1 MNELEEIM
9 NGKHEIKHL
18 KIDNDTLTFN
28 TELNNYDWNL
38 TTRDIEMIIY
48 TLQEDKNNLQS
59 KIDKA
64 NELLEEILVV
74 SDWEHEGR
82 FRPVKGTTVQDVYK
96 TIVKLNEL
104 LETPRRINYE
114 LLKEDK

>member
-1 MNELEEIM
+1 MNELEKAYEEIERWHFYS
-9 NGKHEIKHL
+9 NQEGFVYEEEISYLDYVK
-18 KIDNDTLTFN
+18 KYI
-28 TELNNYDWNL
+28 
-38 TTRDIEMIIY
+38 
-48 TLQEDKNNLQS
+48 NNLQS

-64 NELLEEILVV
+64 NEILEKILVV
-74 SDWEHEGR
+74 SDWEHKGR
-82 FRPVKGTTVQDVYK
+82 FRPVKGTTAQDVYK

>member
-38 TTRDIEMIIY
+38 TPRDIEMIIY
-48 TLQEDKNNLQS
+48 ALQEDKNNLQS

-64 NELLEEILVV
+64 NEILDKDTNVENIYFELR
-74 SDWEHEGR
+74 DL
-82 FRPVKGTTVQDVYK
+82 FKGD
-96 TIVKLNEL
+96 
-104 LETPRRINYE
+104 
-114 LLKEDK
+114 DK

>member
-1 MNELEEIM
+1 MKELEEIM

-38 TTRDIEMIIY
+38 TARDIEMIIY
-48 TLQEDKNNLQS
+48 TLQEDKNILQS

-64 NELLEEILVV
+64 LEYIYQNSCLDEYNGNIILN
-74 SDWEHEGR
+74 
-82 FRPVKGTTVQDVYK
+82 YK
-96 TIVKLNEL
+96 
-104 LETPRRINYE
+104 YE
-114 LLKEDK
+114 LENILKGEDK

>member
-1 MNELEEIM
+1 MNEIDKEYILNQLNDGYIDLGIHDEKEI
-9 NGKHEIKHL
+9 EYL
-18 KIDNDTLTFN
+18 KLVVS
-28 TELNNYDWNL
+28 NY
-38 TTRDIEMIIY
+38 E
-48 TLQEDKNNLQS
+48 NLQS

-64 NELLEEILVV
+64 NEILEKILVV
-74 SDWEHEGR
+74 SDWEHKGR
-82 FRPVKGTTVQDVYK
+82 FRPVKGTTAQDVYK

>member
-18 KIDNDTLTFN
+18 KIDNDTSSFN
-28 TELNNYDWNL
+28 TELDNYDWNL

-64 NELLEEILVV
+64 IEWLDKNTDWKNFNCRELKFDENSKPEELFDI
-74 SDWEHEGR
+74 
-82 FRPVKGTTVQDVYK
+82 
-96 TIVKLNEL
+96 
-104 LETPRRINYE
+104 
-114 LLKEDK
+114 LKEGK

>member
-38 TTRDIEMIIY
+38 TPRDIEMIIY

-64 NELLEEILVV
+64 NELL
-74 SDWEHEGR
+74 D
-82 FRPVKGTTVQDVYK
+82 
-96 TIVKLNEL
+96 
-104 LETPRRINYE
+104 E
-114 LLKEDK
+114 LLKNAYYDGEYIQYDYSTNDLLELKDVLKETEKLNDWNEW

>member
-18 KIDNDTLTFN
+18 KIDNDTLSFN
-28 TELNNYDWNL
+28 TELDNYDWNL
-38 TTRDIEMIIY
+38 TPRDIEMIIY

-64 NELLEEILVV
+64 IEIL
-74 SDWEHEGR
+74 D
-82 FRPVKGTTVQDVYK
+82 
-96 TIVKLNEL
+96 KLEMQPAYL
-104 LETPRRINYE
+104 DCKYYE
-114 LLKEDK
+114 LGGFDELRNILKEDK

>member
-1 MNELEEIM
+1 MNNM
-9 NGKHEIKHL
+9 EIKVSVKDIPEVIEQL
-18 KIDNDTLTFN
+18 QQAEEKI
-28 TELNNYDWNL
+28 Y
-38 TTRDIEMIIY
+38 
-48 TLQEDKNNLQS
+48 NLQS

-104 LETPRRINYE
+104 LETPHRINYNI
-114 LLKEDK
+114 LKEDK

>member
-38 TTRDIEMIIY
+38 TPRDIEMIIY

-64 NELLEEILVV
+64 IELNGNI
-74 SDWEHEGR
+74 R
-82 FRPVKGTTVQDVYK
+82 K
-96 TIVKLNEL
+96 KLLTCPSYEKDEVEDL
-104 LETPRRINYE
+104 LFNQLDI
-114 LLKEDK
+114 LKEDK

>member
-1 MNELEEIM
+1 MNSREIA
-9 NGKHEIKHL
+9 GVKVFVSGE
-18 KIDNDTLTFN
+18 T
-28 TELNNYDWNL
+28 YD
-38 TTRDIEMIIY
+38 EY
-48 TLQEDKNNLQS
+48 KGTLQEQIDNLQS

-64 NELLEEILVV
+64 NEILEEILVV
-74 SDWEHEGR
+74 KDWEHEGR
-82 FRPVKGTTVQDVYK
+82 FRPVKGTTAQDVYK

>member
-1 MNELEEIM
+1 MNIIFINYNVIKGYARVMYNDVKDADKYKIEVAY
-9 NGKHEIKHL
+9 NGKDVKDLLEYLFKL
-18 KIDNDTLTFN
+18 
-28 TELNNYDWNL
+28 E
-38 TTRDIEMIIY
+38 
-48 TLQEDKNNLQS
+48 S

-82 FRPVKGTTVQDVYK
+82 FRPVKGTTAQDVYK
-96 TIVKLNEL
+96 TIIKLNEL
-104 LETPRRINYE
+104 LETPRRTNYE